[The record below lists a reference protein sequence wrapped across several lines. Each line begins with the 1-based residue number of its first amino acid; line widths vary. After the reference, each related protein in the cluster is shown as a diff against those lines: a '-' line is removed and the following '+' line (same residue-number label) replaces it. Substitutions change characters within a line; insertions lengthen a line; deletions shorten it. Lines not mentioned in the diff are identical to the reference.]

1 PREQRGKIIALYL
14 VVNFVAMAVGQFLI
28 MIGGAE
34 GFLTFALVSVLFSFA
49 LLPITLTPVEQP
61 AAVEPPKLS
70 IRALYRISPL
80 GMTGALAS
88 GLLYGAFYGMGAVYA
103 QGVGLSTTGVAN
115 FMAAAILGG
124 AAFQW
129 PVGVYSDRHDRR
141 YVLLWV
147 SVISGALAVLSYVLS
162 YVSEGALIA
171 AAFFYGGFMF
181 TLYGLSVAHVN
192 DLVDSSRV
200 LDVTGGPLPVHG
212 VGAAISP
219 TVSGMPKHRAGPS
232 RLVPDLALAP
242 A

>member
-1 PREQRGKIIALYL
+1 GLYLVIESWLNTIAPREQRGKIIALYL

-103 QGVGLSTTGVAN
+103 QGVGLST
-115 FMAAAILGG
+115 
-124 AAFQW
+124 
-129 PVGVYSDRHDRR
+129 
-141 YVLLWV
+141 
-147 SVISGALAVLSYVLS
+147 
-162 YVSEGALIA
+162 
-171 AAFFYGGFMF
+171 
-181 TLYGLSVAHVN
+181 
-192 DLVDSSRV
+192 
-200 LDVTGGPLPVHG
+200 
-212 VGAAISP
+212 
-219 TVSGMPKHRAGPS
+219 
-232 RLVPDLALAP
+232 
-242 A
+242 